1 MDKEIAVGMCQ
12 ASWKIVLTALS
23 QLLAR
28 SSSEEIILH
37 LLKVKLEPD

>member
-28 SSSEEIILH
+28 SFSEEIILH